1 MFAVVDGV
9 AIGFGRERA
18 MGDKTD
24 GLTIFVELCDIE
36 PATVVIAWP
45 LTSCSSNDPLP
56 TDTPIVPDVD
66 A

>member
-1 MFAVVDGV
+1 
-9 AIGFGRERA
+9 

-45 LTSCSSNDPLP
+45 FSAAFLGILLSLGVYFVTSVTCILLS
-56 TDTPIVPDVD
+56 
-66 A
+66 

>member
-1 MFAVVDGV
+1 
-9 AIGFGRERA
+9 

-24 GLTIFVELCDIE
+24 GLTIFVELCDTE